1 MNNTTIED
9 EDEDETTFARATTRP
24 LPTIETT
31 GEKVLRDRLKPAA
44 ETSGGGDDDDDD
56 DDGVEDDGK
65 RREQHEHEHIL
76 GIGIYREIFRTRT
89 VLCSAVTESGTRLRF
104 RVSVV
109 HGHRLSVVG
118 ESVGAISTSGE
129 SRRALSRAREY

>member
-1 MNNTTIED
+1 LD
-9 EDEDETTFARATTRP
+9 
-24 LPTIETT
+24 
-31 GEKVLRDRLKPAA
+31 

-65 RREQHEHEHIL
+65 RREQHEHKHIII
-76 GIGIYREIFRTRT
+76 IGIYREILRTRT
-89 VLCSAVTESGTRLRF
+89 VLCSTVTESGTRLRF

>member
-1 MNNTTIED
+1 LD
-9 EDEDETTFARATTRP
+9 
-24 LPTIETT
+24 
-31 GEKVLRDRLKPAA
+31 
-44 ETSGGGDDDDDD
+44 ETSGGRDDDDDD

-65 RREQHEHEHIL
+65 REQHEHKHIVI
-76 GIGIYREIFRTRT
+76 IGTYREILRTRT
-89 VLCSAVTESGTRLRF
+89 VLRSAVTESGTRLRF

-129 SRRALSRAREY
+129 SGRALSRARE